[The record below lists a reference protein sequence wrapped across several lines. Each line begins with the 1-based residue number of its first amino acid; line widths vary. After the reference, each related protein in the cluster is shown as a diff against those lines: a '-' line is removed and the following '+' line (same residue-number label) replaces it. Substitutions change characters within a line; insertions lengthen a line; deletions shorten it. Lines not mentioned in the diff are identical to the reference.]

1 MKRIINF
8 IILACV
14 VLWSAAV
21 FSQNV
26 EFKKG
31 NFKDKKQEF
40 KSAFNDF
47 YAGNNLSSQGK
58 FAEALEHYLKANV
71 FNPDNGFLNYKI
83 GECYLKSPYK
93 TKAIPYLEKANKL
106 DPAAHPDLLYSLGS
120 AYHLNAEWDKAT
132 DEYVKFQKTLPEQ
145 AAEMTLNV
153 KNKIQECK
161 TGKELVQHPLN
172 VKIENLG
179 GVINSEY
186 TDYVSTISADE
197 SILMFTSRRKGSTG
211 DTYDDYAQEYMEDI
225 YISYDKDGEWSK
237 PKNLGKPVNTPR
249 NDAIAGLS
257 FDGQRLFVYRDDEEG
272 NGDIY
277 ESLLKGEKW
286 SEVTKFPNPINTEH
300 HESTACLAYD
310 GKTLYFV
317 SNRPEQGAFGGRDIY
332 MSKWDKRRKM
342 WKRPKNLG
350 RNINTKYNEE
360 SVFIH
365 PDGKTLYFS
374 SKGHNTMGGYDIFK
388 STAKGRSWSKPK
400 NIGYPINSP
409 DDDVAFV
416 VSASGRHAYY
426 SSVKKDGLGKRDL
439 YMITFIDPPTE
450 PLQPQLTLLKGIISD
465 ALSGEKLAAKIEIID
480 NTLNE
485 VVADF
490 ESNSTTGKYLV
501 TLPSGK
507 NYGIIVNAPGYLFH
521 SENVNIP
528 ASYGYQEVERD
539 IALNKLTAGSKIV
552 LNNIFFDFDMATL
565 RPESTAELNRLLNLI
580 NDNPSMKI
588 EISGHTDNKGSDSYN
603 QKLSEN
609 RAKSVVDYLVEKG
622 VKKERLKFKGYGET
636 EPMSS
641 NETEEGQQLN
651 RRIEF
656 KILSK

>member
-1 MKRIINF
+1 M
-8 IILACV
+8 
-14 VLWSAAV
+14 
-21 FSQNV
+21 
-26 EFKKG
+26 
-31 NFKDKKQEF
+31 
-40 KSAFNDF
+40 
-47 YAGNNLSSQGK
+47 
-58 FAEALEHYLKANV
+58 
-71 FNPDNGFLNYKI
+71 NYKI
-83 GECYLKSPYK
+83 GECYLNSPYK
-93 TKAIPYLEKANKL
+93 TKAIPYLVKANKL
-106 DPAAHPDLLYSLGS
+106 DPAAHPDLLHSLGS
-120 AYHLNAEWDKAT
+120 AYHLNAEWDKAI
-132 DEYVKFQKTLPEQ
+132 DEYAKFQKTLPEQ
-145 AAEMTLNV
+145 AAEMILQV
-153 KNKIQECK
+153 KNNISECK
-161 TGKELVQHPLN
+161 FGKELVKTPLN

-179 GVINSEY
+179 SVINSEY

-211 DTYDDYAQEYMEDI
+211 DTYDDYAQEYLEDI

-237 PKNLGKPVNTPR
+237 PRNLGKPVNTPR

-286 SEVTKFPNPINTEH
+286 SEVTKFPAPINTEH

-332 MSKWDKRRKM
+332 MSKWDKRRKI
-342 WKRPKNLG
+342 WKKPKNLG

-374 SKGHNTMGGYDIFK
+374 SQGHKTMGGYDIFK

-400 NIGYPINSP
+400 NLGYPINSP

-450 PLQPQLTLLKGIISD
+450 PIQPQLTLLKGIISD
-465 ALSGEKLAAKIEIID
+465 ALSGEKISAKIEIVD
-480 NTLNE
+480 NALNE

-507 NYGIIVNAPGYLFH
+507 NYGIIVNAEGYLFH

-539 IALNKLTAGSKIV
+539 IELHKLTAGSKIV

-565 RPESTAELNRLLNLI
+565 RPESTA
-580 NDNPSMKI
+580 
-588 EISGHTDNKGSDSYN
+588 G
-603 QKLSEN
+603 
-609 RAKSVVDYLVEKG
+609 
-622 VKKERLKFKGYGET
+622 
-636 EPMSS
+636 
-641 NETEEGQQLN
+641 
-651 RRIEF
+651 
-656 KILSK
+656 

>member
-1 MKRIINF
+1 MK
-8 IILACV
+8 ILNYYA
-14 VLWSAAV
+14 VLALIVLLSSPV
-21 FSQNV
+21 FSQNI
-26 EFKKG
+26 EFKKS
-31 NFKDKKQEF
+31 NFKDRKLEY

-47 YAGNNLSSQGK
+47 DTGNNLSSQGK
-58 FAEALEHYLKANV
+58 FAEALQHYLKANE
-71 FNPDNGFLNYKI
+71 FNPQNGYLNYKI
-83 GECYLKSPYK
+83 GECYLNSPDKAKS
-93 TKAIPYLEKANKL
+93 IPYLEKAKLL
-106 DPAAHPDLLYSLGS
+106 DPAAHPDMQYSLGS
-120 AYHLNAEWDKAT
+120 AYHLNAEWDKAVI
-132 DEYVKFQKTLPEQ
+132 EYTRFQRSLPPQ
-145 AAEMTLNV
+145 ATAMMAQV
-153 KNKIQECK
+153 KNRIKQCK
-161 TGKELVQHPLN
+161 TGKELEQNPLN

-179 GVINSEY
+179 SVINSEY
-186 TDYVSTISADE
+186 TDYVSSISADE

-211 DTYDDYAQEYMEDI
+211 EEYDDYAQEYLEDI
-225 YISYDKDGEWSK
+225 YISLNENGEWSK

-257 FDGQRLFVYRDDEEG
+257 FDGQRLFVYRDDEDG

-277 ESLLKGEKW
+277 ESKLKGEKW
-286 SEVTKFPNPINTEH
+286 SEVTKFSEPINSEH

-317 SNRPEQGAFGGRDIY
+317 SNRPETGAFGGRDIY
-332 MSKWDKRRKM
+332 MSKWDKRRKI
-342 WKRPKNLG
+342 WKKPKNLG

-374 SKGHNTMGGYDIFK
+374 SQGHNSMGGYDIFK
-388 STAKGRSWSKPK
+388 STAKGRSWSRPK
-400 NIGYPINSP
+400 NLGYPINSP
-409 DDDVAFV
+409 DDDVFFV

-426 SSVKKDGLGKRDL
+426 SSVQKEGFGKRDL

-450 PLQPQLTLLKGIISD
+450 PIEPQLTLLKGIITD
-465 ALSGEKLAAKIEIID
+465 AVTGAKIGARMELID
-480 NTLNE
+480 NELNV

-501 TLPSGK
+501 SLPSGK
-507 NYGIIVNAPGYLFH
+507 NYGIVVNAEGYLFH

-528 ASYGYQEVERD
+528 ASYGYQEVEKN
-539 IALNKLTAGSKIV
+539 IALNKLAAGSKIV

-565 RPESTAELNRLLNLI
+565 RPESTAELNRLLKLI
-580 NDNPSMKI
+580 NDNTSMII
-588 EISGHTDNKGSDSYN
+588 EISGHTDNKGSDTYN

-609 RAKSVVDYLVEKG
+609 RAKAVVVYLTEKG
-622 VKKERLKFKGYGET
+622 INKERLQFKGYGEI
-636 EPMSS
+636 EPMAS